1 MPLPWA
7 ALTVVDGHKGLLGL
21 EKEVLDPDGPHRKAV
36 EIKKVGVQL
45 QKASCKVGV
54 QLQKANWWGARRREE
69 GWAGG
74 WRAALQQQGTRI
86 ETDK

>member
-1 MPLPWA
+1 MVPLPWA

-45 QKASCKVGV
+45 QKA
-54 QLQKANWWGARRREE
+54 NWWGARRREE

-86 ETDK
+86 ESDK